1 VVSATFLWFSLT
13 ALPGVFVSSTID
25 TCSAD
30 SFGRALRMMRPDV
43 AIGLGP
49 APDREGSVEVV
60 VTARK
65 GEILLAVSG
74 HGRSINRTFPDPND
88 CESACQTAALII
100 DRALEDLQVSE
111 TTPTIETLAP
121 PPSPF
126 ALLAALGA
134 GGTQGVFGA
143 AATLNLAL
151 QLQWLDLA
159 LFTLSGDFLL
169 PSGRTLPDGLG
180 TMQASGEILEFGAGV
195 SPHLGPGR
203 LNTTAL
209 FGITWTNL
217 TSNTSL
223 PENYGRTAA
232 EPYVGLAVG
241 YALGLPDHFFLSIQ
255 LEEQLALGRTEFVVE
270 GESNVSAASTRT
282 WTFQAWLAVGRR
294 LF

>member
-1 VVSATFLWFSLT
+1 VVSAIFLWFSMT
-13 ALPGVFVSSTID
+13 ALPGVFVSSAID

-30 SFGRALRMMRPDV
+30 SFGKALRMVRPDV

-49 APDREGSVEVV
+49 APDAEGSVEVV

-65 GEILLAVSG
+65 GEIVVTFSG
-74 HGRSINRTFPDPND
+74 HGRSINRSFPDPND

-100 DRALEDLQVSE
+100 DRELEDLHLNE
-111 TTPTIETLAP
+111 TTPPIETLAP

-126 ALLAALGA
+126 AVFAALGA

-143 AATLNLAL
+143 AAALNLAV

-169 PSGRTLPDGLG
+169 PSGTTLPDGLG
-180 TMQASGEILEFGAGV
+180 TLQASGEILELGAGV

-203 LNTTAL
+203 LNATGL
-209 FGITWTNL
+209 FGITWTNV
-217 TSNTSL
+217 TSETSL
-223 PENYGRTAA
+223 AVNHGGSAA

-241 YALGLPDHFFLSIQ
+241 YALGLPDHFFLSVQ
-255 LEEQLALGRTEFVVE
+255 AEEQLALGRTEFVVE
-270 GESNVSAASTRT
+270 GESVPTASTRT
-282 WTFQAWLAVGRR
+282 WTFQALLAVGRR